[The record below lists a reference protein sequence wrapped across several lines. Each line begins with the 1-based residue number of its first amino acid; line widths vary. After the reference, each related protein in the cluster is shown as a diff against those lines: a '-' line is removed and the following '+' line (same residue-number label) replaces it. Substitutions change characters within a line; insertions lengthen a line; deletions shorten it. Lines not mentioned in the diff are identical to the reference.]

1 MALILILF
9 LLILIDIYVY
19 QGILSLSSD
28 LDGFWKW
35 GWRGSFWVV
44 SLFCYVVVTLLM
56 TTKMDRW
63 PNPLILYARTFV
75 MILYFSKFI
84 FISFLLI
91 DDIRRGVSW
100 VWSKVSPS
108 TETVLPGR
116 SDFLIKAA
124 LLVGALPFS
133 SLLYGMIRNRYR
145 YQVMEEDIWL
155 QGVVL
160 PRPLKIVHIS
170 DIHSGSFTDPDAVAM
185 GVELINAQ
193 LPDIVCFTGDLV
205 NNMASEMEDYI
216 PIFSKIESKYGV
228 FSVLGNHDYG
238 DYVRWPS
245 AAAKAQ
251 NLDQLK
257 AIHAKLGWQLL
268 LNEHKVISLEG
279 IEVAL
284 IGVENYSTLPQF
296 PKYGDLKKA
305 YVGMA
310 AADVKILL
318 SHDPTHW
325 DAEVVSEF
333 KDIQLTLSGHTHG
346 FQFGVEIPG
355 LFKWS
360 PSQYIY
366 RQWAGL
372 YDKAGQYLYVN
383 RGYGFLGYPGR
394 VGILP
399 EITVLNLKNGVQ

>member
-1 MALILILF
+1 MVLFLVIL

-19 QGILSLSSD
+19 QGVLALSSG
-28 LDGFWKW
+28 LEGFWKW
-35 GWRGSFWVV
+35 GWRGSFWFV
-44 SLFCYVVVTLLM
+44 SLLCYGVVTLLM

-91 DDIRRGVSW
+91 DDIRRGISW
-100 VWSKVSPS
+100 IWSKIGTS
-108 TETVLPGR
+108 TESVIPGR
-116 SDFLIKAA
+116 SGFLIKTA

-145 YQVMEEDIWL
+145 YQVMEENISL
-155 QGVVL
+155 SNVEL
-160 PRPLKIVHIS
+160 PRSIKVVHIS
-170 DIHSGSFTDPDAVAM
+170 DIHSGSFTDPDAVAL
-185 GVELINAQ
+185 GVDLINAQ
-193 LPDIVCFTGDLV
+193 SPDIVCFTGDLV
-205 NNMASEMEDYI
+205 NNVASEMDDYLA
-216 PIFSKIESKYGV
+216 IFSKIESTYGV
-228 FSVLGNHDYG
+228 YSVLGNHDYG

-251 NLDQLK
+251 NLNQLK
-257 AIHAKLGWQLL
+257 AIHQKLGWQLL
-268 LNEHKVISLEG
+268 LNEHKVIDIEG
-279 IEVAL
+279 VNVAM

-296 PKYGDLKKA
+296 PKYGDLSKA
-305 YVGMA
+305 CNGLGPT
-310 AADVKILL
+310 DIKILL

-325 DAEVVSEF
+325 EAEVVNNHQ
-333 KDIQLTLSGHTHG
+333 DIQLTLSGHTHG

-355 LFKWS
+355 LLKWS

-372 YDKAGQYLYVN
+372 YQRANQYLYVN

-399 EITVLNLKNGVQ
+399 EITVLNLHNNNQ